1 MIMTNRVWMN
11 LRRLECFVAVA
22 EELHFGRAA
31 DRLGMAQPPLSQQI
45 SRLEQE
51 IGVELLRRSTRRVEL
66 TEAGAVL
73 LERARRILAEVDD
86 AGAEA
91 RLVAA
96 GALGRVSVGC
106 VGSVTYSLLPALAR
120 GLSDDLPGI
129 EFSFRGEMLV
139 PDQVEALRSRAIDVA
154 LLRPP
159 VVGSDLEVTVL
170 RRERLVVAVPADHR
184 FARRSRLTMS
194 DLRGEQ
200 FIVHSGRR
208 ESAMS
213 TALLALSRS
222 AGFSPRIRHEVGETS
237 TLVTLVAGGLGVA
250 VVPEPVSALQIDGVR
265 YIRLADPDAFTE
277 LAVARLEARDDPA
290 LLRSVAAVE
299 RIVAA

>member
-1 MIMTNRVWMN
+1 MN

-31 DRLGMAQPPLSQQI
+31 DRLRMAQPPLSQQI
-45 SRLEQE
+45 SRLEKE
-51 IGVELLRRSTRRVEL
+51 LGVELLRRSTRRVEL
-66 TEAGAVL
+66 TDAGTHYL
-73 LERARRILAEVDD
+73 DRARRILADVDD
-86 AGAEA
+86 AGDEA

-96 GALGRVSVGC
+96 GALGRVTVGC
-106 VGSVTYSLLPALAR
+106 VGSVTYSLLPELAR
-120 GLSDDLPGI
+120 GLSDELPGI
-129 EFSFRGEMLV
+129 DFSFRGEMLV

-159 VVGSDLEVTVL
+159 AAGSDLAVTVL
-170 RRERLVVAVPADHR
+170 RRERLVVALPGDHR
-184 FARRSRLTMS
+184 FAGRSRLAVR
-194 DLRGEQ
+194 DLRDEP

-213 TALLALSRS
+213 TALLSLSRD

-250 VVPEPVSALQIDGVR
+250 MVPEPVSALQIGGVR
-265 YIRLADPDAFTE
+265 YVRLSDREASSE
-277 LAVARLEARDDPA
+277 LAVARLEDRDDPA
-290 LLRSVAAVE
+290 LLRSVAAIE